1 VTGQTG
7 RRQVDCCRVAGRQ
20 QQTNDRRQ

>member
-7 RRQVDCCRVAGRQ
+7 RRQEDCSRVAGQ
-20 QQTNDRRQ
+20 QQQMNDRRQ